1 MRLGV
6 DAESASTLGAA
17 RKKRTAASKGAATGS
32 KKKTAKA
39 GVESGGQL
47 SLGIDVPREAPATTR
62 KRRAE
67 TLQAA
72 AAGEW
77 EPVDV
82 LSAVGAGQTGVAARG
97 VGLEA
102 GQGAESADDDST
114 GERGG
119 GGSADDSSDSKA
131 AMIYNDFDPEAGQEW
146 VDGDAVPFAHLAATL
161 DAVQATSKRLEIT
174 AIMTNAFRRVI
185 VKSPGDVVAM
195 VHITLGRIAPAHEG
209 LELGVGDG
217 VLIQAIAKT
226 MGVEDKRIKEE
237 YKKTGDLGMVAAG
250 AKGKQTTLARPK
262 PLTVAAVF
270 AALEACASVQGKDS
284 VKVRRDIICG
294 LLMAARQ
301 NEALWII
308 RVLQG
313 KLRVGLA
320 EPTVITSLANAIVLN
335 PPPATGRAAPSEEER
350 KSACAAAAEELKMA
364 LARLPCYK
372 TVVPIL
378 MQHPFAEL
386 ATRL

>member
-1 MRLGV
+1 MGSATTLGV
-6 DAESASTLGAA
+6 A
-17 RKKRTAASKGAATGS
+17 RKKRAAASKGPATGS
-32 KKKTAKA
+32 KTKTAKA
-39 GVESGGQL
+39 GVEGGGQL
-47 SLGIDVPREAPATTR
+47 TLAIDMPQEAPATTQ
-62 KRRAE
+62 KRSPE
-67 TLQAA
+67 MLQSA

-82 LSAVGAGQTGVAARG
+82 LSAMGAGQAGVAARG

-102 GQGAESADDDST
+102 GRGADSANDDSAV
-114 GERGG
+114 ERGG
-119 GGSADDSSDSKA
+119 GSGDDSSDSKA
-131 AMIYNDFDPEAGQEW
+131 AMIYNDFDPEAGHEW

-174 AIMTNAFRRVI
+174 AIMTNALRRVV

-195 VHITLGRIAPAHEG
+195 VHITLGRVAPAHEG

-270 AALEACASVQGKDS
+270 AALEACAAVQGKDS

-294 LLMAARQ
+294 LLMATRQ

-320 EPTVITSLANAIVLN
+320 EPTVITALANAIVLN
-335 PPPATGRAAPSEEER
+335 PPPVG
-350 KSACAAAAEELKMA
+350 
-364 LARLPCYK
+364 
-372 TVVPIL
+372 
-378 MQHPFAEL
+378 
-386 ATRL
+386 